1 MMGWMEVLAGDG
13 LMASLGLT
21 VGLFLILGMFADY
34 RWRTAAVA
42 VVAVGALN
50 LFYAGGAPREVATL
64 LRPFYT
70 LAATRPTPP
79 PPVEKPTTWPP

>member
-1 MMGWMEVLAGDG
+1 MGWMEVVAGDG
-13 LMASLGLT
+13 LIASVGLAL
-21 VGLFLILGMFADY
+21 GLFLILGMFADY

-50 LFYAGGAPREVATL
+50 LFYTGGAPRVIATL

-70 LAATRPTPP
+70 LATARPAPP